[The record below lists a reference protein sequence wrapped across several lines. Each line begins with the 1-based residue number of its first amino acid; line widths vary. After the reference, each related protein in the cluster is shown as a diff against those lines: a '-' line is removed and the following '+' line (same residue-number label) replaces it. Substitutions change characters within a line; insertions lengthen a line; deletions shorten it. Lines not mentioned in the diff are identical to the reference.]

1 MTKSAETEYKEW
13 NEILK
18 KLCPDVRLSISFSW
32 AENYRDFEYN
42 FSKYKVVLDAITK
55 LTRIGF
61 IQQLTTDAVKSFIK
75 KICMMSKILFRSE
88 LNKTEIY
95 FTKEYD
101 RHMYPPEYNN
111 LSFTLVYIKALRT
124 SVPFVFR
131 PSFPVYVFESVADAI
146 LDWSSDYFD
155 GINIQ
160 IIKNTWE

>member
-13 NEILK
+13 NEILN
-18 KLCPDVRLSISFSW
+18 KLCPDVRLGISYSL

-55 LTRIGF
+55 LTKVGF
-61 IQQLTTDAVKSFIK
+61 IQRLTTDTDFIQK
-75 KICMMSKILFRSE
+75 VCMMSKILFRSA
-88 LNKTEIY
+88 LNKTKAY

-101 RHMYPPEYNN
+101 RYMYPPEYNN

-124 SVPFVFR
+124 AVPFVFR
-131 PSFPVYVFESVADAI
+131 SNFPVYVFESVADAI

>member
-1 MTKSAETEYKEW
+1 MTKSVETEYKEW

-18 KLCPDVRLSISFSW
+18 KLCPDVRLSISYSW

-42 FSKYKVVLDAITK
+42 FSKYKVVLDAIIK
-55 LTRIGF
+55 LTKVGF
-61 IQQLTTDAVKSFIK
+61 IQQLTTDTDFIQK
-75 KICMMSKILFRSE
+75 VCMMSKILFRSA
-88 LNKTEIY
+88 LNKTKAY

-124 SVPFVFR
+124 AVPFVFR
-131 PSFPVYVFESVADAI
+131 SNFPVYVFESVADAI
-146 LDWSSDYFD
+146 LDWSPDYFD

>member
-18 KLCPDVRLSISFSW
+18 KLCPDVRLGISYSW
-32 AENYRDFEYN
+32 AENYKDFEYN

-55 LTRIGF
+55 ITKVGF
-61 IQQLTTDAVKSFIK
+61 IQRLTTDADFIQK
-75 KICMMSKILFRSE
+75 VCMMSKILFRSA
-88 LNKTEIY
+88 LNKTKTY

-101 RHMYPPEYNN
+101 RYMYPPEYNN

-124 SVPFVFR
+124 AVPFVFR
-131 PSFPVYVFESVADAI
+131 PNFPVYVFESVADAI

>member
-18 KLCPDVRLSISFSW
+18 KLCPDVRLGISYSW
-32 AENYRDFEYN
+32 AENYKDFEYN
-42 FSKYKVVLDAITK
+42 FSKYKVVLDATTKITK
-55 LTRIGF
+55 VGS
-61 IQQLTTDAVKSFIK
+61 IQRLTTDADFIQK
-75 KICMMSKILFRSE
+75 VCMMSKILCRSV
-88 LNKTEIY
+88 LDKTNAY

-124 SVPFVFR
+124 AVPFVFR
-131 PSFPVYVFESVADAI
+131 PNFPVYVFESVADVI

>member
-13 NEILK
+13 NEILN
-18 KLCPDVRLSISFSW
+18 KLCLDVRLSISYSW

-55 LTRIGF
+55 LTKVGF
-61 IQQLTTDAVKSFIK
+61 IQQLTTDTDFIQK
-75 KICMMSKILFRSE
+75 VCMMSKILFRSA
-88 LNKTEIY
+88 LNKTKAY

-101 RHMYPPEYNN
+101 RYMYPPEYNN

-124 SVPFVFR
+124 AVPFVFR
-131 PSFPVYVFESVADAI
+131 SNFPVYVFESVADAI

>member
-1 MTKSAETEYKEW
+1 MTKSVETEYKEW

-18 KLCPDVRLSISFSW
+18 KLCPDVRLGISYSW

-42 FSKYKVVLDAITK
+42 FSKYKVVLDAIIK
-55 LTRIGF
+55 LTKV
-61 IQQLTTDAVKSFIK
+61 QLTTDTDFIQK
-75 KICMMSKILFRSE
+75 VCMMSKILFRSA
-88 LNKTEIY
+88 LNKTKAY

-111 LSFTLVYIKALRT
+111 LIFTLVYIKALRT
-124 SVPFVFR
+124 AVPFVFR
-131 PSFPVYVFESVADAI
+131 SNFPVYVFESVADAI
-146 LDWSSDYFD
+146 LDWSPDYFD